1 MTSMPTHT
9 SSLICKTQDYDLT
22 ARSLLRRSANED
34 PWWLENKLTE
44 YCKTLKISCSE
55 ISKVRNSN
63 FEYEKHIHNYLNT
76 VFPYPIPATGNLKL
90 IPNMDMTNFHSV
102 DLITFQ

>member
-1 MTSMPTHT
+1 M
-9 SSLICKTQDYDLT
+9 
-22 ARSLLRRSANED
+22 SLLRRSANED

-63 FEYEKHIHNYLNT
+63 FEYEKHIHNYYLNT
-76 VFPYPIPATGNLKL
+76 VFPYPIPATGNLKM
-90 IPNMDMTNFHSV
+90 IPNMNMTNFYFV
-102 DLITFQ
+102 DLIAFQ